1 MIWKTLK
8 DNSHYSVSDTGVV
21 KRNAYKRVDK
31 LGRTTQMK
39 EMILKNQIDKDGYY
53 RVSIIYKDKQKF
65 IPIHR
70 LVAETFIDNKNNLPC
85 INHKDENKLNNC
97 IDNLEWCDVSYNNNY
112 GSRQQRVSKTQG
124 KKVIGLK
131 GNRTLLFN
139 SANEAERYF
148 TGKKGSN
155 ISQCANGK
163 LETVYGYKWGW
174 V

>member
-1 MIWKTLK
+1 MKRKFLLLFFIFAISMCFNQSRVMALEETIITSAYQFRGDFGKT
-8 DNSHYSVSDTGVV
+8 DIT
-21 KRNAYKRVDK
+21 K
-31 LGRTTQMK
+31 LGA
-39 EMILKNQIDKDGYY
+39 NIDL
-53 RVSIIYKDKQKF
+53 S
-65 IPIHR
+65 
-70 LVAETFIDNKNNLPC
+70 
-85 INHKDENKLNNC
+85 
-97 IDNLEWCDVSYNNNY
+97 SYNNNY
-112 GSRQQRVSKTQG
+112 GLRQQRVSKTQG

-163 LETVYGYKWGW
+163 LETAYGYKWGW